1 MSEVKCSVQNKIPAA
16 DDLHVHPPNQ
26 KLRPE
31 TELFPPADTEGRE
44 RAVASVALETAA
56 LVTRNSL

>member
-16 DDLHVHPPNQ
+16 GDLYIHPPDQ

-31 TELFPPADTEGRE
+31 AELFPPADTGRK
-44 RAVASVALETAA
+44 RAVASVALETG
-56 LVTRNSL
+56 LE